1 MGIAVIIGTILLVW
15 LADMK
20 GKLTF
25 CAITYRRANVFLCR

>member
-25 CAITYRRANVFLCR
+25 YVIAYRRIIVLLCG